1 MIVDAAGNHILDDI
15 EDSNTGNGG
24 ASADIVS
31 ADLVSDGVME
41 QHTLPDSAWVR
52 CDDCHK
58 WRRIPVALVKSI
70 DEACR
75 WYTIIHRSL
84 YHLRMQFM

>member
-1 MIVDAAGNHILDDI
+1 MINV
-15 EDSNTGNGG
+15 
-24 ASADIVS
+24 
-31 ADLVSDGVME
+31 DLVSDGTME
-41 QHTLPDSAWVR
+41 QCTQPDNAWVR

-75 WYTIIHRSL
+75 WYAAIHTST
-84 YHLRMQFM
+84 YHLRYAIYV